1 MEIPDLIN
9 GSFELL
15 AGFFLLNNGFQ
26 VIKDKSVAGVS
37 IISVMFF
44 TLWGF
49 WNLFYYPHLNQMISF
64 FGGLLIVVANTFWV
78 VLLLKY
84 RKPRKEGEIDE
95 DQS

>member
-15 AGFFLLNNGFQ
+15 AGFFLLNNCFQ

-49 WNLFYYPHLNQMISF
+49 WNLYYYPHLNQMISF
-64 FGGLLIVVANTFWV
+64 FGGLLIVIANTFWV

-84 RKPRKEGEIDE
+84 RNPRK
-95 DQS
+95 QL